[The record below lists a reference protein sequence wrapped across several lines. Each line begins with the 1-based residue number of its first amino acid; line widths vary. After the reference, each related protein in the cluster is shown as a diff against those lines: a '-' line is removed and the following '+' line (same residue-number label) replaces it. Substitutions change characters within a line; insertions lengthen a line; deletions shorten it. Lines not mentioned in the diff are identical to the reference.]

1 MKASVNIKMDV
12 SLRDQARELLAK
24 MGLDMTTA
32 VNMFLLTVVKE
43 KKIPFEIK
51 ATSSND
57 EESKYEEFFAQKI
70 KIAEQQEKAG
80 MMRDFDTFVSEVDNF
95 YGEK

>member
-1 MKASVNIKMDV
+1 MKVSVNIKMDICLKNQV
-12 SLRDQARELLAK
+12 KELLAK

-32 VNMFLLTVVKE
+32 INMFLLAVVKE
-43 KKIPFEIK
+43 GKIPFEI
-51 ATSSND
+51 ND
-57 EESKYEEFFAQKI
+57 TFLNDKESKYEEFFAQKI